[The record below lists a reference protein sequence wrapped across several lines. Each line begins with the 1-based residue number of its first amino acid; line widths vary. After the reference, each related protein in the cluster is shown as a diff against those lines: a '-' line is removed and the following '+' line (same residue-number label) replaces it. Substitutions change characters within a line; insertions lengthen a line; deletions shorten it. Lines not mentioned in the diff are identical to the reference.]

1 MPPVVP
7 LPLVE
12 FPPRPLLLWFIVWLL
27 LELLELLVDLLVE
40 LLVELLLRLVALGPE
55 VSARLVSSSER
66 ERAMERGEWA
76 MLPGVES
83 GSVCGAGSRTS
94 SPPSAVEDRG
104 CGVLATG
111 AASGTWRAGGA
122 SATCPSV
129 EAPGEAVAAAAV

>member
-1 MPPVVP
+1 
-7 LPLVE
+7 
-12 FPPRPLLLWFIVWLL
+12 LLLWLIVRLL
-27 LELLELLVDLLVE
+27 LELLE
-40 LLVELLLRLVALGPE
+40 LLVELLLRLVALGPG
-55 VSARLVSSSER
+55 VRARLVSSSER
-66 ERAMERGEWA
+66 ERAMERREWA

-83 GSVCGAGSRTS
+83 GPVCGAGSRTS

-129 EAPGEAVAAAAV
+129 EAPEVGRTGTAGGGEAVATV